1 MVEAD
6 LANINKI
13 EIIRAKIAN
22 LLNILYE
29 VMEEE
34 F

>member
-1 MVEAD
+1 MKAD

-13 EIIRAKIAN
+13 EIIKARIAN
-22 LLNILYE
+22 LLNILYK
-29 VMEEE
+29 VMEKE